1 MTSYSNI
8 TNENE
13 KEIEE
18 RGYRLKKN
26 GKNVRTILKGKC
38 FEQQSVMIM
47 IIAVKRKVMV
57 SHNLTHSTGRV
68 AGATTVVGAG
78 TVGAAGVTIIAG
90 VTSWIGQQGNG
101 CSQEII
107 DRVCRYFHFNYVDD
121 YVWIFCSNNLSNS
134 YFPSF
139 IFVHLKR
146 IKFNSYPKR
155 IIMYIYCLEK
165 IKRDGFWNIAIE
177 KNRIPLLRN
186 RIISGKL

>member
-1 MTSYSNI
+1 
-8 TNENE
+8 
-13 KEIEE
+13 
-18 RGYRLKKN
+18 
-26 GKNVRTILKGKC
+26 
-38 FEQQSVMIM
+38 
-47 IIAVKRKVMV
+47 MV

>member
-1 MTSYSNI
+1 
-8 TNENE
+8 
-13 KEIEE
+13 
-18 RGYRLKKN
+18 
-26 GKNVRTILKGKC
+26 
-38 FEQQSVMIM
+38 
-47 IIAVKRKVMV
+47 MV

-121 YVWIFCSNNLSNS
+121 GMEFCSNNLSNL

-139 IFVHLKR
+139 IFVHLKW
-146 IKFNSYPKR
+146 IKFNLYPRSKR
-155 IIMYIYCLEK
+155 ILMYSFEE
-165 IKRDGFWNIAIE
+165 IKNRDGFFFRQSMHAHARIQYFNSIEQNISCI
-177 KNRIPLLRN
+177 
-186 RIISGKL
+186 

>member
-1 MTSYSNI
+1 
-8 TNENE
+8 
-13 KEIEE
+13 
-18 RGYRLKKN
+18 
-26 GKNVRTILKGKC
+26 
-38 FEQQSVMIM
+38 
-47 IIAVKRKVMV
+47 MV

-121 YVWIFCSNNLSNS
+121 DMEFCSNNLSNL

-139 IFVHLKR
+139 IFVYLKW
-146 IKFNSYPKR
+146 IKFNLYLRSKKIVTYNF
-155 IIMYIYCLEK
+155 EK
-165 IKRDGFWNIAIE
+165 IKNRDGFFFWQ
-177 KNRIPLLRN
+177 
-186 RIISGKL
+186 

>member
-1 MTSYSNI
+1 
-8 TNENE
+8 
-13 KEIEE
+13 
-18 RGYRLKKN
+18 
-26 GKNVRTILKGKC
+26 
-38 FEQQSVMIM
+38 MIM

-139 IFVHLKR
+139 IS
-146 IKFNSYPKR
+146 I
-155 IIMYIYCLEK
+155 
-165 IKRDGFWNIAIE
+165 
-177 KNRIPLLRN
+177 
-186 RIISGKL
+186 